1 MIKKTQKLHTFHI
14 PVMGLSYTIDSPIKV
29 AHYGISSV
37 ISIVDDDL
45 IEKMTAFY
53 SKKFQQPYQ
62 EITQKIEDY
71 RAKRIT
77 SYLNLVSDIV
87 QKKFQDFK
95 SELCHNKET
104 LEQYI
109 QMLPNQSE
117 IKKGLQHL
125 LEDGYHLKSK
135 VVEYLENYLSPGA
148 IDVNIMTKVDK
159 ENFEKNEALPIMY
172 NDAHAAL
179 RGFAN
184 SKLNSSIILSAGM
197 NPRLYSYFEE
207 FPDFFPDE
215 NNVLKK
221 KIILKVSD
229 FRSAMIQGNFL
240 AKKGLWVSEFR
251 IESGLNCGGHAFATE
266 GILLGPI
273 LEEFK
278 QKKEE
283 LIANNFQLMKKALE
297 NKNLKVPEHPF
308 PLEITVQG
316 GVGTATEHEF
326 LLKNYNLDAVGWGSP
341 FLLVPEATTVDAE
354 TRDLL
359 AKAQVKDLYLSNI
372 SPLGVP
378 FNTIKGTS
386 NEFYKQQRIEKEKA
400 GSSCPKKFLALSREY
415 DDKGICTASKKYQD
429 KKLAELETTKN
440 EISASRYHYLK
451 DTITEKACLCVGL
464 ANSSYLEHGI
474 KIKGEAQGVV
484 ICPGPNMAYFNQE
497 ISLSK
502 MVNHIYGRINVMPFE
517 NRPNLFIKEIELYI
531 DYLSKEIAN
540 QDTITNAVLKKWN
553 TFKANLIAGVN
564 YYEQLFSHKKFL
576 DTKENASSV
585 LQLWKSKIESIVI
598 PVPEMV

>member
-1 MIKKTQKLHTFHI
+1 MINKTQKLHTFHI

-45 IEKMTAFY
+45 IEKMTALY

-95 SELCHNKET
+95 SELCHNKEA

-184 SKLNSSIILSAGM
+184 SKLHSSIILSAGM

-502 MVNHIYGRINVMPFE
+502 MVNHIYGRTNVMPFE

-553 TFKANLIAGVN
+553 TFKANLITGVN